1 MQIELNPSTNPA
13 RNNIL
18 QLNLR
23 DKNALRALYMPFLRN
38 GGIFIPTETPYKL
51 GDEIYVLLTLTEE
64 NSRIPLQ
71 GQVVWITPKGM
82 QGNRIEGVGIKFYE
96 TEAGQQARRT
106 LETWLGALLSIRKP
120 TRTI

>member
-1 MQIELNPSTNPA
+1 MQIELSPSSSA
-13 RNNIL
+13 IRNNIL

-23 DKNALRALYMPFLRN
+23 DKNALRTLYMPFLRS
-38 GGIFIPTETPYKL
+38 GGIFIPTESPYKL

-64 NSRIPLQ
+64 NNRIPLQ
-71 GQVVWITPKGM
+71 GQVVWITPRGM
-82 QGNRIEGVGIKFYE
+82 QGNRTQGVGIKFYE

>member
-1 MQIELNPSTNPA
+1 MQTDLNSSSSPS

-23 DKNALRALYMPFLRN
+23 DKNALRPLYMPFLRS
-38 GGIFIPTETPYKL
+38 GGIFIPTETPYAL
-51 GDEIYVLLTLTEE
+51 GDELYILLTLTEE
-64 NSRIPLQ
+64 NNRIPLQ
-71 GQVVWITPKGM
+71 GQVVWITPRGM
-82 QGNRIEGVGIKFYE
+82 QGNRIQGVGIKFYD

>member
-1 MQIELNPSTNPA
+1 MQTDLNSSINPS

-23 DKNALRALYMPFLRN
+23 DKNALRPLYMPFLRN
-38 GGIFIPTETPYKL
+38 GGIFIPTESPYAL
-51 GDEIYVLLTLTEE
+51 GDELYVVLTLTEE
-64 NSRIPLQ
+64 NNRIPLQ
-71 GQVVWITPKGM
+71 GQVVWVTPRGM
-82 QGNRIEGVGIKFYE
+82 QGNRIQGVGIKFYD
-96 TEAGQQARRT
+96 TEAGQQARCT

>member
-1 MQIELNPSTNPA
+1 MQIELSPSSSPS

-23 DKNALRALYMPFLRN
+23 DKNALRTLYMPFLRN
-38 GGIFIPTETPYKL
+38 GGIFIPTESPYKL

-64 NSRIPLQ
+64 NNRIPLQ
-71 GQVVWITPKGM
+71 GQVVWITPRGM
-82 QGNRIEGVGIKFYE
+82 QGNRTQGVGIKFYD